1 MNEDDKDYVWF
12 IIWFVSGLVVG
23 ILIGV
28 NWNWRVVILPV
39 T

>member
-12 IIWFVSGLVVG
+12 TIWFVTGLIVG

-28 NWNWRVVILPV
+28 YWI
-39 T
+39 